1 MRRLATIFRSEF
13 LLVVLAT
20 ALPVWLGSAVL
31 LYNAEIDARALV
43 ERDAA
48 ATARSVMVAIDRDV
62 AAATVLAETL
72 ATSQSLLEGD
82 LARFYVRASNAIQRS
97 GVGSNLVLSD
107 ASGQQVLNTLQQFGQ
122 PLPRHGNPNIVQT
135 VFANAKPMISDL
147 YIGGLMRRPVLSVE
161 VPVIRDDKVIYDLSI
176 GLFPERK
183 SAILR
188 QQRLPA
194 GWIAGVIDST
204 GSIIARSQDESRFV
218 GQKATQAFLQA
229 IAQKPV
235 GAGTT
240 AGRTLEG
247 VSVST
252 AWARSDVSGWTVAV
266 AVPSAE
272 LTDRVWRFLALSVA
286 CTLALIVINLAMA
299 AAIGRRL
306 EARTIES
313 TTARVGQQ
321 GVEEA
326 ARARS
331 SYFAYLSHE
340 LRTPLMAVSG
350 CAERIATR
358 SQDAKVLDY
367 CERIDRNTN
376 HIIDIIEQIQ
386 SYARH
391 EAGELK
397 LHKTPLDVADKV
409 QSSVDLLEGIAR
421 QAGVEVQCKIDERI
435 PPLNADEVRL
445 RQILINLSSNAI
457 KFTSR
462 GGTVTISAGQ
472 VGTDCVIR
480 VADTGIGIS
489 ANDLPRIVLPFAQVE
504 NAQTGKRRGTGL
516 GLPLSKGLV
525 EQHGGSLT
533 LASVPGFGTT
543 VTVRLPSLAVLD
555 QQTAVEPESKASG
568 PHAELAKVG
577 S

>member
-43 ERDAA
+43 ERDAG

-135 VFANAKPMISDL
+135 VFATAKPMISDL

-445 RQILINLSSNAI
+445 RQILINLLSNAI

>member
-43 ERDAA
+43 ERDAG

-72 ATSQSLLEGD
+72 ATSQSLPEGD

-135 VFANAKPMISDL
+135 VFATAKPMISDL

-313 TTARVGQQ
+313 TTARFGQQ

-445 RQILINLSSNAI
+445 RQILINLLSNAI

>member
-135 VFANAKPMISDL
+135 VFATAKPMISDL

-266 AVPSAE
+266 SVPSAE

-445 RQILINLSSNAI
+445 RQILINLLSNAI

-489 ANDLPRIVLPFAQVE
+489 ANDLPRIVQPFAQVE

>member
-43 ERDAA
+43 ERDAG

-135 VFANAKPMISDL
+135 VFATAKPMISDL

-391 EAGELK
+391 EAGEVK
-397 LHKTPLDVADKV
+397 LHKTPLDVADEV

-445 RQILINLSSNAI
+445 RQILINLLSNAI
-457 KFTSR
+457 KFTPR
-462 GGTVTISAGQ
+462 GRTVTISAEQ

-533 LASVPGFGTT
+533 LASVPSFGTT

>member
-1 MRRLATIFRSEF
+1 MRRLAGIFRSQF

-20 ALPVWLGSAVL
+20 ALPVWLASAVL

-43 ERDAA
+43 ERDSA

-62 AAATVLAETL
+62 AAAIVLAQTL
-72 ATSQSLLEGD
+72 ATSESVLQGD
-82 LARFYVRASNAIQRS
+82 LARFSVRARDAIQRS
-97 GVGSNLVLSD
+97 GVGSNVVLSD
-107 ASGQQVLNTLQQFGQ
+107 ASGQQVLNTLQPVGQ
-122 PLPRHGNPNIVQT
+122 PLPHHGNPKLVEM
-135 VFANAKPMISDL
+135 VFATAQPVISDL
-147 YIGGLMRRPVLSVE
+147 YIGGLSHRPVLSVE
-161 VPVIRDDKVIYDLSI
+161 VPVIRDGTVIYDLSI

-188 QQRLPA
+188 EQHLPD
-194 GWIAGVIDST
+194 GWIAGVIDSAGT
-204 GSIIARSQDESRFV
+204 IIARSQDESRFV
-218 GQKATQAFLQA
+218 GQKAPQAFLHA
-229 IAQKPV
+229 IAQEPV
-235 GAGTT
+235 AAGTT
-240 AGRTLEG
+240 AGRTIDG

-266 AVPSAE
+266 GVPTAE
-272 LTDRVWRFLALSVA
+272 LTDRVWRFLALSVV

-313 TTARVGQQ
+313 TTARVAQQ

-350 CAERIATR
+350 CAEAIAGR
-358 SQDAKVLDY
+358 SQDAKVQDY
-367 CERIDRNTN
+367 CERIDGSVN
-376 HIIDIIEQIQ
+376 HITDIIEQIQ

-397 LHKTPLDVADKV
+397 LHKRPLDVADEV
-409 QSSVDLLEGIAR
+409 QNSADLVEGIAR
-421 QAGVEVQCKIDERI
+421 QAGVEVQCQIEQRI

-445 RQILINLSSNAI
+445 RQILLNLLSNAI
-457 KFTSR
+457 KFTPR

-489 ANDLPRIVLPFAQVE
+489 AEDLPRIVLPFAQVE

-525 EQHGGSLT
+525 EQHGGTLT
-533 LASVPGFGTT
+533 LASEPGVGTT
-543 VTVRLPSLAVLD
+543 VTVRLPGLAVLD
-555 QQTAVEPESKASG
+555 QQSGGGSESSTPG
-568 PHAELAKVG
+568 QHAELAKLG

>member
-31 LYNAEIDARALV
+31 LYNAAIDARALV
-43 ERDAA
+43 ERDAG

-135 VFANAKPMISDL
+135 VFATAKPMISDL

-445 RQILINLSSNAI
+445 RQILINLLSNAI

>member
-1 MRRLATIFRSEF
+1 MRRLAGIFRSEF
-13 LLVVLAT
+13 MLVVLAT
-20 ALPVWLGSAVL
+20 ALPVWLAAAVL

-48 ATARSVMVAIDRDV
+48 AAARSVMVAIDRDV

-82 LARFYVRASNAIQRS
+82 LARFRVRATNAIQRS
-97 GVGSNLVLSD
+97 GVGSNVVLSD
-107 ASGQQVLNTLQQFGQ
+107 ASGQQVLNTLQPFGQ
-122 PLPRHGNPNIVQT
+122 PLPRHGNPDIVQT
-135 VFANAKPMISDL
+135 IFATAKPVISDL
-147 YIGGLMRRPVLSVE
+147 YIGGLMRRAVLSVE
-161 VPVIRDDKVIYDLSI
+161 VPVIRDGQVVYDLSI

-188 QQRLPA
+188 QQHLPT

-204 GSIIARSQDESRFV
+204 GTIIARSQDEPRFV
-218 GQKATQAFLQA
+218 GQKAPQAFLQA
-229 IAQKPV
+229 IAQEPV
-235 GAGTT
+235 AAGTT
-240 AGRTLEG
+240 AGRTIDG
-247 VSVST
+247 ISVST

-266 AVPSAE
+266 GVPTAE
-272 LTDRVWRFLALSVA
+272 LTDRVWRFLALSIV
-286 CTLALIVINLAMA
+286 CTLALIVISLAMA

-306 EARTIES
+306 VARTIES
-313 TTARVGQQ
+313 TTASVARQ

-340 LRTPLMAVSG
+340 LRTPLMVVSG
-350 CAERIATR
+350 CAEAIASC
-358 SQDAKVLDY
+358 SQDAKVQNY
-367 CERIDRNTN
+367 CERIDGSVS
-376 HIIDIIEQIQ
+376 HIADIIEQIQ

-397 LHKTPLDVADKV
+397 LHKMPLDVADEV
-409 QSSVDLLEGIAR
+409 QRSVDLLEGIAR
-421 QAGVEVQCKIDERI
+421 HAGVEVQSQIEQHM

-445 RQILINLSSNAI
+445 RQILLNLLSNAI
-457 KFTSR
+457 KFTPR

-472 VGTDCVIR
+472 VGTDCVIH
-480 VADTGIGIS
+480 VVDTGIGIS
-489 ANDLPRIVLPFAQVE
+489 AKDLPRIMLPFAQVE

-516 GLPLSKGLV
+516 GLPLSKGLA

-533 LASVPGFGTT
+533 LASEPGVGTT
-543 VTVRLPSLAVLD
+543 VTVRLPGLTGVD
-555 QQTAVEPESKASG
+555 QQADGGSESRAPG
-568 PHAELAKVG
+568 QDAELARIG

>member
-43 ERDAA
+43 ERDAG

-135 VFANAKPMISDL
+135 VFATAKPMISDL

-204 GSIIARSQDESRFV
+204 GSIIARSQDKSRFV

-445 RQILINLSSNAI
+445 RQILINLLSNAI

>member
-43 ERDAA
+43 ERDAG

-135 VFANAKPMISDL
+135 VFATAKPMISDL

-266 AVPSAE
+266 SVPSAE

-367 CERIDRNTN
+367 CQRIDRSTN

-391 EAGELK
+391 EAGEVK
-397 LHKTPLDVADKV
+397 LHKTPLDVADEV

-445 RQILINLSSNAI
+445 RQILINLLSNAI
-457 KFTSR
+457 KFTPR
-462 GGTVTISAGQ
+462 GGTVTISAEQ

-533 LASVPGFGTT
+533 LASVPSFGTT

>member
-43 ERDAA
+43 ERDAG

-135 VFANAKPMISDL
+135 VFATAKPMISDL

-445 RQILINLSSNAI
+445 RQILINLLSNAI
-457 KFTSR
+457 KFTPR
-462 GGTVTISAGQ
+462 GGTVTISAEQ

>member
-43 ERDAA
+43 ERDAG

-135 VFANAKPMISDL
+135 VFATAKPMISDL

-266 AVPSAE
+266 SVPSAE

-391 EAGELK
+391 EAGEVK
-397 LHKTPLDVADKV
+397 LHKTPLDVADEV

-445 RQILINLSSNAI
+445 RQILINLLSNAI
-457 KFTSR
+457 KFTPR

>member
-1 MRRLATIFRSEF
+1 MRRLAGIFRSEF

-20 ALPVWLGSAVL
+20 ALPVWLASAVL

-43 ERDAA
+43 DRDAGA
-48 ATARSVMVAIDRDV
+48 AARSVIVAVDRDV

-82 LARFYVRASNAIQRS
+82 LARFYVRANNAIQRS
-97 GVGSNLVLSD
+97 GIGSNVVLSD
-107 ASGQQVLNTLQQFGQ
+107 ASGQQVLNTLQPFGQ
-122 PLPRHGNPNIVQT
+122 PLPRHGNPKLVET
-135 VFANAKPMISDL
+135 VFGTAKPAVSDL
-147 YIGGLMRRPVLSVE
+147 YIGGLSRRAVLSVE
-161 VPVIRDDKVIYDLSI
+161 VPVIRGGKVVYDLSV

-188 QQRLPA
+188 QQHLPD
-194 GWIAGVIDST
+194 GWITGVVDST
-204 GSIIARSQDESRFV
+204 GTIIARSQDEARFV
-218 GQKATQAFLQA
+218 GQKAPQAFLQA
-229 IAQKPV
+229 MAKEPV
-235 GAGTT
+235 ASGTT
-240 AGRTLEG
+240 AARTIDG
-247 VSVST
+247 VSVTT

-266 AVPSAE
+266 GVPTAE
-272 LTDRVWRFLALSVA
+272 LTDRVWRFLALSVV
-286 CTLALIVINLAMA
+286 CTLVLIVVNLAMA

-306 EARTIES
+306 EARAIAS
-313 TTARVGQQ
+313 TTARIAQQ

-350 CAERIATR
+350 CAEGIATR
-358 SQDAKVLDY
+358 SQDAKVQDY
-367 CERIDRNTN
+367 CERIDGSVN
-376 HIIDIIEQIQ
+376 HIVDIIEQIQ

-397 LHKTPLDVADKV
+397 LHKAPLDVAEEV

-421 QAGVEVQCKIDERI
+421 QAGVDVQCQIEQRI
-435 PPLNADEVRL
+435 PPLNADEVRM
-445 RQILINLSSNAI
+445 RQILLNLLSNAI
-457 KFTSR
+457 KFTPS

-480 VADTGIGIS
+480 VTDTGIGIS
-489 ANDLPRIVLPFAQVE
+489 AKDLSRIIQPFAQVE
-504 NAQTGKRRGTGL
+504 NAQTGRRRGTGL
-516 GLPLSKGLV
+516 GLPLSKGLA

-533 LASVPGFGTT
+533 LASEPGLGTT
-543 VTVRLPSLAVLD
+543 VTVRLPGLAALD
-555 QQTAVEPESKASG
+555 QQSGVGSESRTPG
-568 PHAELAKVG
+568 QHVELAKMG

>member
-1 MRRLATIFRSEF
+1 MRRLASIFRSQF

-20 ALPVWLGSAVL
+20 ALPVWLASAVL

-43 ERDAA
+43 ERDSA
-48 ATARSVMVAIDRDV
+48 ATTRSVVVAIDRDV
-62 AAATVLAETL
+62 AAAIVLAQTL
-72 ATSQSLLEGD
+72 ATSESVLEGD
-82 LARFYVRASNAIQRS
+82 LARFSVRARDAIQRS
-97 GVGSNLVLSD
+97 GVGSNVVLSD
-107 ASGQQVLNTLQQFGQ
+107 ASGQQVLNTLQPFGQ
-122 PLPRHGNPNIVQT
+122 PLPRHGNPKLVET
-135 VFANAKPMISDL
+135 VFATAQPMISDL
-147 YIGGLMRRPVLSVE
+147 YIGGLMHRPVLSVE
-161 VPVIRDDKVIYDLSI
+161 VPVIRDGTVIYDLSI

-183 SAILR
+183 SALLR
-188 QQRLPA
+188 QQHLPD

-204 GSIIARSQDESRFV
+204 GTIVARSQDESRFV
-218 GQKATQAFLQA
+218 GQKAPQAFLQA
-229 IAQKPV
+229 IAQEPV
-235 GAGTT
+235 AAGTT
-240 AGRTLEG
+240 AGRTIDG

-266 AVPSAE
+266 GVPTAE
-272 LTDRVWRFLALSVA
+272 LTDRVWRFLALSVV

-313 TTARVGQQ
+313 TTARVARQ

-326 ARARS
+326 AHARS

-340 LRTPLMAVSG
+340 LRTPLMVVSG
-350 CAERIATR
+350 CAEAIASR
-358 SQDAKVLDY
+358 SRDATVQNY
-367 CERIDRNTN
+367 CERIDGSVN
-376 HIIDIIEQIQ
+376 HITDIIEQIQ

-397 LHKTPLDVADKV
+397 LHKRPLGVAGEV

-421 QAGVEVQCKIDERI
+421 QAGVEVQCQIEQHI

-445 RQILINLSSNAI
+445 RQILLNLLSNAI
-457 KFTSR
+457 KFTPR

-489 ANDLPRIVLPFAQVE
+489 AQDLQRIVLPFAQVE

-533 LASVPGFGTT
+533 LASEPGVGTT
-543 VTVRLPSLAVLD
+543 VTVRLPGLAVFD
-555 QQTAVEPESKASG
+555 QQSGAGSESSTPG
-568 PHAELAKVG
+568 QHAELAKLG

>member
-43 ERDAA
+43 ERDAG

-135 VFANAKPMISDL
+135 VFATAKPMISDL

-421 QAGVEVQCKIDERI
+421 QAGVEVQFKIER
-435 PPLNADEVRL
+435 AH
-445 RQILINLSSNAI
+445 S
-457 KFTSR
+457 
-462 GGTVTISAGQ
+462 TVE
-472 VGTDCVIR
+472 R
-480 VADTGIGIS
+480 
-489 ANDLPRIVLPFAQVE
+489 
-504 NAQTGKRRGTGL
+504 RRGAAAANPDQPVIERHQVHLTRRDGDDQRRTG
-516 GLPLSKGLV
+516 
-525 EQHGGSLT
+525 
-533 LASVPGFGTT
+533 
-543 VTVRLPSLAVLD
+543 RY
-555 QQTAVEPESKASG
+555 
-568 PHAELAKVG
+568 
-577 S
+577 

>member
-1 MRRLATIFRSEF
+1 MRRLSGIFRSEF

-48 ATARSVMVAIDRDV
+48 AATRSVMVAIDRDV
-62 AAATVLAETL
+62 AAATVLAQTL
-72 ATSQSLLEGD
+72 ATSESLLGGD
-82 LARFYVRASNAIQRS
+82 LPRFYLRARAAMERS
-97 GVGSNLVLSD
+97 GVGSNVVLSD
-107 ASGQQVLNTLQQFGQ
+107 ASGQQVLNTLQPFGQ
-122 PLPRHGNPNIVQT
+122 PLPRHGNPDIVQT
-135 VFANAKPMISDL
+135 VFATAKPAISDL

-161 VPVIRDDKVIYDLSI
+161 VPVIRDGKVVYDLSI

-188 QQRLPA
+188 QQHLPD

-204 GSIIARSQDESRFV
+204 GTIIARSQDESRFI
-218 GQKATQAFLQA
+218 GQKAPQAFLQA
-229 IAQKPV
+229 IAQEPV
-235 GAGTT
+235 AAGTT
-240 AGRTLEG
+240 AGRTIDG

-266 AVPSAE
+266 GVPTAE
-272 LTDRVWRFLALSVA
+272 LTDRVWHFLALSVV

-306 EARTIES
+306 EARAIES
-313 TTARVGQQ
+313 TTARVARQ

-340 LRTPLMAVSG
+340 LRTPLMVVSG
-350 CAERIATR
+350 CAEGITSR

-367 CERIDRNTN
+367 CERIDGTVS

-397 LHKTPLDVADKV
+397 LHKTPLDVADEV
-409 QSSVDLLEGIAR
+409 QRSVDLLEGIAR
-421 QAGVEVQCKIDERI
+421 HAGVEVRCQIEQHMS
-435 PPLNADEVRL
+435 PLNADEVRL
-445 RQILINLSSNAI
+445 RQILLNLLSNAI
-457 KFTSR
+457 KFTPR

-489 ANDLPRIVLPFAQVE
+489 AKDLPRIVLPFAQVE

-525 EQHGGSLT
+525 EQHGGSLMV
-533 LASVPGFGTT
+533 ASEPGVGTT
-543 VTVRLPSLAVLD
+543 VTVRLPSLAVLN
-555 QQTAVEPESKASG
+555 QQTGVGSESRTPG
-568 PHAELAKVG
+568 NHAELAKIG

>member
-43 ERDAA
+43 ERDAG

-445 RQILINLSSNAI
+445 RQILINLLSNAI

-533 LASVPGFGTT
+533 LASVPSFGTT

>member
-43 ERDAA
+43 ERDAG

-135 VFANAKPMISDL
+135 VFATAKPMISDL

-445 RQILINLSSNAI
+445 RQILINLLSNAI

-489 ANDLPRIVLPFAQVE
+489 ANDLPRIVQPFAQVE